1 MERQFLRV
9 DLVRKRQSKLLLR
22 KIISLTLII
31 GLLASSAPTSN
42 ALTVPS
48 SFKTLATSSTLAKPG
63 IIVFDPTTKNEIYSD
78 LADVPRAPASVL
90 KLISATTV
98 LNVFGADKVFK
109 TTINAG
115 EEPNTFLLLG
125 EFDPWL
131 TTSSSEAQK
140 YRRAVSTK
148 LISAALKNLTDDSQI
163 KIKFN
168 GLFEADIRNLRKFYG
183 KKIQFERIS
192 RPPVIEGQELTQI
205 SEVTSPP
212 LSELI
217 QFFLLW
223 SDNILSD
230 RLARNAAAELGYPRD
245 SFGINL
251 AFQETLEL
259 LGVSAKGLNAID
271 GSGLSRN
278 NRVSARTI
286 VELLWKIR
294 GEPKFQAIY
303 DGLPV
308 SGETGTLRNRY
319 QDFGASAKG
328 LVKAKT
334 GWINTCVTLAGYVEA
349 GESEYVFAVIASN
362 VNPTENSR
370 DRARKIIDK
379 MLATIA
385 KPVVLP
391 SVG

>member
-1 MERQFLRV
+1 M
-9 DLVRKRQSKLLLR
+9 KLQ
-22 KIISLTLII
+22 KIISLISII
-31 GLLASSAPTSN
+31 GISLSVSPSAN
-42 ALTVPS
+42 AISLPGT
-48 SFKTLATSSTLAKPG
+48 FKTLATSPTLGKPG
-63 IIVFDPTTKNEIYSD
+63 IIVFDPTTQTEIYSD

-90 KLISATTV
+90 KLISSSTA
-98 LNVFGADKVFK
+98 LNVFGAEKVFK
-109 TTINAG
+109 TTINATDK
-115 EEPNTFLLLG
+115 PNTFLLLG

-131 TTSSSEAQK
+131 TTSSKDAQK

-163 KIKFN
+163 TIKFN

-183 KKIQFERIS
+183 KKIKFERIS
-192 RPPVIEGQELTQI
+192 RPPVIEGQELIQL
-205 SEVTSPP
+205 SEVSSPP
-212 LSELI
+212 LSEII
-217 QFFLLW
+217 QFSLLW
-223 SDNILSD
+223 SDNVLSD

-251 AFQETLEL
+251 AFQETLDL
-259 LGVSAKGLNAID
+259 LGVNTKGLNAID

-286 VELLWKIR
+286 VELLSKIR
-294 GEPKFQAIY
+294 TEPRFQAIH

-319 QDFGASAKG
+319 HDFGSSAKG

-334 GWINTCVTLAGYVEA
+334 GWINTSVTLAGYVEA

-385 KPVVLP
+385 KPVVVA

>member
-1 MERQFLRV
+1 M
-9 DLVRKRQSKLLLR
+9 
-22 KIISLTLII
+22 
-31 GLLASSAPTSN
+31 ASSAPTSN

>member
-1 MERQFLRV
+1 LILR
-9 DLVRKRQSKLLLR
+9 R
-22 KIISLTLII
+22 IISLVSII
-31 GLLASSAPTSN
+31 GLSVSASPSAHAIS
-42 ALTVPS
+42 LPS
-48 SFKTLATSSTLAKPG
+48 TFKTLATSPTLAKPG
-63 IIVFDPTTKNEIYSD
+63 IIVFDPTTQTEIYSD
-78 LADVPRAPASVL
+78 LADIPRAPASVL
-90 KLISATTV
+90 KLISSTTA
-98 LNVFGADKVFK
+98 LNVFGAEKVFK
-109 TTINAG
+109 TTINATDR
-115 EEPNTFLLLG
+115 PNTFLLLG

-131 TTSSSEAQK
+131 TTSSKDVQK
-140 YRRAVSTK
+140 YGRAVSTK
-148 LISAALKNLTDDSQI
+148 LVGAALKNLTDDSEI
-163 KIKFN
+163 TVKFN

-183 KKIQFERIS
+183 KKIKFERIS
-192 RPPVIEGQELTQI
+192 RPPVIEGQEPIQI
-205 SEVTSPP
+205 AEVTSPP

-217 QFFLLW
+217 EFSLLW
-223 SDNILSD
+223 SDNVLSD

-251 AFQETLEL
+251 AFQETLDL
-259 LGVSAKGLNAID
+259 LGVNSKGLNAID

-286 VELLWKIR
+286 VELLSKIR
-294 GEPKFQAIY
+294 TEPKFQAIY

-308 SGETGTLRNRY
+308 SGETGTLRKRY
-319 QDFGASAKG
+319 HDFGSAAKG

-334 GWINTCVTLAGYVEA
+334 GWINTSVTLAGYVEA
-349 GESEYVFAVIASN
+349 GESEYVFAVIASD

-385 KPVVLP
+385 KPVVVP

>member
-1 MERQFLRV
+1 MGV
-9 DLVRKRQSKLLLR
+9 CVSVSPSAYAV
-22 KIISLTLII
+22 SLPGT
-31 GLLASSAPTSN
+31 
-42 ALTVPS
+42 
-48 SFKTLATSSTLAKPG
+48 FKTLATSPTLAKPG
-63 IIVFDPTTKNEIYSD
+63 IIVFDPTTQTEIYSD

-90 KLISATTV
+90 KLISSSTA
-98 LNVFGADKVFK
+98 LNVFGAEKVFK
-109 TTINAG
+109 TTINATDK
-115 EEPNTFLLLG
+115 PNTFLLLG

-131 TTSSSEAQK
+131 TASSKDAQK

-148 LISAALKNLTDDSQI
+148 LISAALKNLTDDSEI
-163 KIKFN
+163 TVKFN

-183 KKIQFERIS
+183 KKIKFERIS
-192 RPPVIEGQELTQI
+192 RPPIIEGQELIQI
-205 SEVTSPP
+205 SEVSSPP
-212 LSELI
+212 LSEI
-217 QFFLLW
+217 IEFSLLW
-223 SDNILSD
+223 SDNVLSD

-251 AFQETLEL
+251 AFQETLDL
-259 LGVSAKGLNAID
+259 LGVNTNGLNAID

-286 VELLWKIR
+286 VELLSKIR
-294 GEPKFQAIY
+294 TEPKFQAIY

-319 QDFGASAKG
+319 HDFGSSAKG

-334 GWINTCVTLAGYVEA
+334 GWINTSVTLAGYVEA

-385 KPVVLP
+385 KPVVVA

>member
-1 MERQFLRV
+1 MILRRIV
-9 DLVRKRQSKLLLR
+9 SL
-22 KIISLTLII
+22 ISIVGMCI
-31 GLLASSAPTSN
+31 SVNPSAHAVSLPGT
-42 ALTVPS
+42 
-48 SFKTLATSSTLAKPG
+48 FKTLATSPTLAKPG
-63 IIVFDPTTKNEIYSD
+63 IIVFDPTTQTEIYSD
-78 LADVPRAPASVL
+78 LADIPRAPASVL
-90 KLISATTV
+90 KLISSTTA
-98 LNVFGADKVFK
+98 LNVFGAEKVFK
-109 TTINAG
+109 TTINATDR
-115 EEPNTFLLLG
+115 PNTFLLLG

-131 TTSSSEAQK
+131 TASSKDAQK
-140 YRRAVSTK
+140 YGRAVSTK
-148 LISAALKNLTDDSQI
+148 LVGAALKNLTDDSEI
-163 KIKFN
+163 TVKFN

-183 KKIQFERIS
+183 KKIKFERIS
-192 RPPVIEGQELTQI
+192 RPPVIEGQEPIQI
-205 SEVTSPP
+205 AEVTSPP

-217 QFFLLW
+217 EFSLLW
-223 SDNILSD
+223 SDNVLSD

-251 AFQETLEL
+251 AFQETLDL
-259 LGVSAKGLNAID
+259 LGVNSTGLNAID

-286 VELLWKIR
+286 VELLSKIR
-294 GEPKFQAIY
+294 TEPKFQAIY

-308 SGETGTLRNRY
+308 SGETGTLRKRY
-319 QDFGASAKG
+319 HDFGSAAKG

-334 GWINTCVTLAGYVEA
+334 GWINTSVTLAGYVEA
-349 GESEYVFAVIASN
+349 GESEYVFAVIASD

-385 KPVVLP
+385 KPVVVP

>member
-1 MERQFLRV
+1 
-9 DLVRKRQSKLLLR
+9 LLLR

-109 TTINAG
+109 TTINAR

-334 GWINTCVTLAGYVEA
+334 GWINTSVTLAGYVEA

>member
-1 MERQFLRV
+1 MILR
-9 DLVRKRQSKLLLR
+9 R
-22 KIISLTLII
+22 IISLVSII
-31 GLLASSAPTSN
+31 GLSVSASPSAHAIS
-42 ALTVPS
+42 LPS
-48 SFKTLATSSTLAKPG
+48 TFKTLATSPTLAKPG
-63 IIVFDPTTKNEIYSD
+63 IIVFDPTTQTEIYSD

-90 KLISATTV
+90 KLISSTTA
-98 LNVFGADKVFK
+98 LNVFGAEKVFK
-109 TTINAG
+109 TTINATDR
-115 EEPNTFLLLG
+115 PNTFLLLG

-131 TTSSSEAQK
+131 TASSKDAQK

-148 LISAALKNLTDDSQI
+148 LISAALKNLTDDSEI
-163 KIKFN
+163 TVKFN

-183 KKIQFERIS
+183 KKIKFERIS
-192 RPPVIEGQELTQI
+192 RPPVIEGQEPIQI
-205 SEVTSPP
+205 AEVTSPP

-217 QFFLLW
+217 EFSLLW
-223 SDNILSD
+223 SDNVLSD

-251 AFQETLEL
+251 AFQETLDL
-259 LGVSAKGLNAID
+259 LGVNSKGLNAID

-286 VELLWKIR
+286 VELLSKIR
-294 GEPKFQAIY
+294 TEPKFQAIY

-308 SGETGTLRNRY
+308 SGETGTLRKRY
-319 QDFGASAKG
+319 HDFGSAAKG

-334 GWINTCVTLAGYVEA
+334 GWINTSVTLAGYVEA
-349 GESEYVFAVIASN
+349 GESEYVFAVIASD

-385 KPVVLP
+385 KPVVVP

>member
-1 MERQFLRV
+1 LILR
-9 DLVRKRQSKLLLR
+9 R
-22 KIISLTLII
+22 IISLVSII
-31 GLLASSAPTSN
+31 GLSVSASPSAHAIS
-42 ALTVPS
+42 LPS
-48 SFKTLATSSTLAKPG
+48 TFKTLATSPTLAKPG
-63 IIVFDPTTKNEIYSD
+63 IIVFDPTTQTEIYSD

-90 KLISATTV
+90 KLISSTTA
-98 LNVFGADKVFK
+98 LNVFGAEKVFK
-109 TTINAG
+109 TTINATDR
-115 EEPNTFLLLG
+115 PNTFLLLG

-131 TTSSSEAQK
+131 TASSKDAQK

-148 LISAALKNLTDDSQI
+148 LISAALKNLTDDSEI
-163 KIKFN
+163 TVKFN

-183 KKIQFERIS
+183 KKIKFERIS
-192 RPPVIEGQELTQI
+192 RPPVIEGQEPIQI
-205 SEVTSPP
+205 AEVTSPP

-217 QFFLLW
+217 EFSLLW
-223 SDNILSD
+223 SDNVLSD

-251 AFQETLEL
+251 AFQETLDL
-259 LGVSAKGLNAID
+259 LGVNSKGLNAID

-286 VELLWKIR
+286 VELLSKIR
-294 GEPKFQAIY
+294 TEPKFQAIY

-308 SGETGTLRNRY
+308 SGETGTLRKRY
-319 QDFGASAKG
+319 HDFGSAAKG

-334 GWINTCVTLAGYVEA
+334 GWINTSVTLAGYVEA
-349 GESEYVFAVIASN
+349 GESEYVFAVIASD

>member
-1 MERQFLRV
+1 MLSRKLIAFISILGFL
-9 DLVRKRQSKLLLR
+9 LS
-22 KIISLTLII
+22 TN
-31 GLLASSAPTSN
+31 TN
-42 ALTVPS
+42 AHALSVPS
-48 SFKTLATSSTLAKPG
+48 SFKKLATSPTLAKPG
-63 IIVFDPTTKNEIYSD
+63 IIVFDPITQAEIYSD
-78 LADVPRAPASVL
+78 LADVPRAPASVQ
-90 KLISATTV
+90 KLISTSTA
-98 LNVFGADKVFK
+98 LNVFGAEKVFK
-109 TTINAG
+109 TTINATD
-115 EEPNTFLLLG
+115 EPNTFLLLG

-131 TTSSSEAQK
+131 TTSSKDAQK
-140 YRRAVSTK
+140 YHRAVSTK
-148 LISAALKNLTDDSQI
+148 LISAVTKNVVNNSQI
-163 KIKFN
+163 KVKFN

-183 KKIQFERIS
+183 KKIKFERIS
-192 RPPVIEGQELTQI
+192 RPPLIEGQELTQI
-205 SEVTSPP
+205 SEVSSPP
-212 LSELI
+212 LSEI
-217 QFFLLW
+217 IGFTLLW
-223 SDNILSD
+223 SDNVLAD

-245 SFGINL
+245 SYGINL
-251 AFQETLEL
+251 AFQENLEI
-259 LGVSAKGLNAID
+259 LGVNTKGLNAID
-271 GSGLSRN
+271 GSGLSHD

-303 DGLPV
+303 EGLPTA
-308 SGETGTLRNRY
+308 GETGTLRNRY

-334 GWINTCVTLAGYVEA
+334 GWINTSVTLAGYVEA